1 MSSRWWRGI
10 EARVMTMTR
19 LSFFHLS
26 GDGAAIKNFIV
37 SGEDYRAAF
46 NLIGVCAFHAGVIVV
61 AFCLEDTH
69 PHILLYGTYDACMR
83 FKLLFE
89 SSYLHHVARTRTS
102 SAGMKLDLDLIEITD
117 RNHLM
122 NVGTYTIVQ
131 PTKDG
136 RNVLP
141 YDYRWGT
148 GSMYFRPKLHIPI
161 WCYGEDGIY
170 RSPVP
175 AAEVGARQ
183 LRAIC
188 CSRMTIPGDWL
199 ICNGLILPD
208 NYVDVALFESIYQT
222 ANCFRTFLAAG
233 RKQQQEVQQ
242 HFAAYRGVA
251 YEDAEARERCG
262 DCCQQIFGFRDV
274 RRLNPQQR
282 ITLAQQLWRQF
293 RLSRR
298 QLATLVRLPYEE
310 ICKYT

>member
-1 MSSRWWRGI
+1 
-10 EARVMTMTR
+10 MTR

-26 GDGAAIKNFIV
+26 GDGAVIKDFII
-37 SGEDYRAAF
+37 GDLDFRAAF
-46 NLIGVCAFHAGVIVV
+46 NLIGVCAANVGVVVV

-69 PHILLYGTYDACMR
+69 PHVLLYGTYDACMK
-83 FKLLFE
+83 FKMMFE
-89 SSYLHHVARTRTS
+89 SSYLHHVARTRGS
-102 SAGMKLDLDLIEITD
+102 SAKLNLDLDLIEVND

-122 NVGTYTIVQ
+122 NVGTYTIIQ

-136 RNVLP
+136 KNVMP

-148 GSMYFRPKLHIPI
+148 GSMYFRSRGHIPI
-161 WCYGEDGIY
+161 WCLGEDGTFRTPI
-170 RSPVP
+170 P
-175 AAEVGARQ
+175 AGDVGARK
-183 LRAIC
+183 LRTIC
-188 CSRMTIPGDWL
+188 CSRMTIPNEWL

-222 ANCFRTFLAAG
+222 ANCYRVFLAAS

-242 HFAAYRGVA
+242 QLAAYRGVA

-262 DCCQQIFGFRDV
+262 DSCQQLFGFRDV

-282 ITLAQQLWRQF
+282 INLAQLLWRQY